1 MVFFEY
7 MQMNDT
13 PESAPSEAPATR
25 RRRHYSAQFKSEVVQ
40 ACLVAGATTREVAQ
54 RYGLRRDLVS
64 RWLLI
69 HHRQTQAS
77 EPTFV
82 AWALTPERCPADSS
96 LRPVAPEHVRITCS
110 RGDRDVCVEWP
121 VVAADQCA
129 RFLREWLQ

>member
-1 MVFFEY
+1 
-7 MQMNDT
+7 MNDT

-40 ACLVAGATTREVAQ
+40 ACLAPGATTLGVAQ
-54 RYGLRRDLVS
+54 RYGLRRDLVG
-64 RWLLI
+64 RWLLR

-77 EPTFV
+77 GPTFV
-82 AWALTPERCPADSS
+82 AWAPTPEQRPADSS
-96 LRPVAPEHVRITCS
+96 RRPVAPEHVRITCS
-110 RGDRDVCVEWP
+110 RGERDVCVEWP